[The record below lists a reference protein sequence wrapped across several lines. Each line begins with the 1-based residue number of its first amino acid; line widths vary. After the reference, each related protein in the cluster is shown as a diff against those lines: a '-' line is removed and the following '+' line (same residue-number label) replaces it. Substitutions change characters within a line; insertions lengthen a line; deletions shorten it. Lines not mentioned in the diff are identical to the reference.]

1 MSRGTGPIHYVS
13 RRFPKLT
20 ETFVVE
26 ELLGLEAAGERV
38 IIDSLEEPLD
48 EPRHPGVA
56 QINAEVRYVPRHPNA
71 WEVRFAH
78 LPLALRRPRTWL
90 RLARHAKATDTWS
103 EFRRAGIVA
112 RRTVRERARHVHT
125 HFAYY
130 CADVGGMAAALSGR
144 TFTLTAHANDIWQ
157 EHSAPH
163 LPRRLA
169 YADGAATST
178 EYNARHIQAL
188 APHIPVRA
196 VRCAIAPADPAP
208 APPDGPILCIARLVP
223 KKAVDLLIEALLL
236 LPPEHAGLRLELIGE
251 GPLEDELRALAAR
264 LGVEDRIDFRGAQPP
279 DVVADA
285 YQRCSVFCLPCRI
298 APDGDRDSLRVVL
311 LEALA
316 CGLPVITTDAI
327 EPEVVQDGI
336 TGRVVA
342 GESPQAL
349 ADAIAELVSNREL
362 ARRLGEEGRR
372 RVREE
377 ITREAATAA
386 MRWLFD
392 VDRRATPTQPE
403 RPKRRRRRRDRQ
415 CECCGG
421 RFEEFEPHGRI
432 PRLGARC
439 PGCGSLERH
448 RALCK
453 RIDKLFDPSDRVLH
467 FAPEPGIERNL
478 RQRQAEY
485 VTSDIEGEVDV
496 QADITRLPFADEEFD
511 AILISHVLEH
521 VSDDRA
527 ALRELRRVLRPGG
540 RAIMQHPLRRDLDAT
555 VEDPSVM
562 HPLERLRA
570 FGQED
575 HVRVYSEKDF
585 AARVKEAGFKTRVLR
600 TRKPGGDIYVC
611 TKVAQRM

>member
-1 MSRGTGPIHYVS
+1 MARGTGPIHYVS

-26 ELLGLEAAGERV
+26 ELLGLEEAGERV
-38 IIDSLEEPLD
+38 IVDSLEAPLD
-48 EPRHPGVA
+48 EPRHPGLEQLEA
-56 QINAEVRYVPRHPNA
+56 PIRYVPEHPSA
-71 WEVRFAH
+71 WTVRLAH
-78 LPLALRRPRTWL
+78 LPLALRRPLTWL
-90 RLARHAKATDTWS
+90 RLARHARATGTWS

-112 RRTVRERARHVHT
+112 RRTVSERARHVHT

-130 CADVGGMAAALSGR
+130 CADVGGMAAALTGR

-163 LPRRLA
+163 LLRRLG
-169 YADGAATST
+169 YADGVATST

-188 APHIPVRA
+188 VPLIPVRA
-196 VRCAIAPADPAP
+196 VRCAVAPAEPAP

-223 KKAVDLLIEALLL
+223 KKAVDLLIEALPL
-236 LPPEHAGLRLELIGE
+236 LPAEQAGLRLELIGE
-251 GPLEDELRALAAR
+251 GPLEEELRALAAR
-264 LGVEDRIDFRGAQPP
+264 LGVEDRVDFRGAQPP
-279 DVVADA
+279 AVVADA

-316 CGLPVITTDAI
+316 RGLPVVTTDAI

-342 GESPQAL
+342 GESPAAL
-349 ADAIAELVSNREL
+349 ATAIVELVSNRAL

-372 RVREE
+372 RVRGE
-377 ITREAATAA
+377 ITREAATVA
-386 MRWLFD
+386 MRNLFA
-392 VDRRATPTQPE
+392 VEGRKRQRLRRG
-403 RPKRRRRRRDRQ
+403 RR

-432 PRLGARC
+432 PRPGARC

-453 RIDKLFDPSDRVLH
+453 RIGKLVDPSDRVLH

-478 RQRQAEY
+478 RPRQAAY

-496 QADITRLPFADEEFD
+496 RADITRLPFGDGEFD
-511 AILISHVLEH
+511 AVLISHVLEH
-521 VSDDRA
+521 VPDDRA
-527 ALRELRRVLRPGG
+527 ALREVRRVLRPGG

-555 VEDPSVM
+555 VEDPSVTQ
-562 HPLERLRA
+562 PLERLRV

-575 HVRVYSEKDF
+575 HVRVYSENDF
-585 AARVKEAGFKTRVLR
+585 AARVEEAGFKSRVLR
-600 TRKPGGDIYVC
+600 TRAPGGDIYVC

>member
-1 MSRGTGPIHYVS
+1 MSLGTGPIHYVS

-26 ELLGLEAAGERV
+26 EVLGLESAGERV

-48 EPRHPGVA
+48 EPRHPGLEGLK
-56 QINAEVRYVPRHPNA
+56 AEIRYIPKHPSAWQVRR
-71 WEVRFAH
+71 AH

-90 RLARHAKATDTWS
+90 RLARQARATDTWN

-112 RRTVRERARHVHT
+112 RRTVKERSRHVHT

-157 EHSAPH
+157 EDSAPH

-169 YADGAATST
+169 YADGVATST
-178 EYNARHIQAL
+178 EYNARHIQTL
-188 APHIPVRA
+188 VPYTPVRA
-196 VRCAIAPADPAP
+196 VRCAVAPADLAA

-223 KKAVDLLIEALLL
+223 KKAVDLLIEALPL
-236 LPPEHAGLRLELIGE
+236 LPPEDAGRRLELIGE
-251 GPLEDELRALAAR
+251 GPLEGELRELAAR
-264 LGVEDRIDFRGAQPP
+264 AGVEDRIDFRGAQAP
-279 DVVADA
+279 DAVADA
-285 YQRCSVFCLPCRI
+285 YERCSVFCLPCRV

-316 CGLPVITTDAI
+316 RGLPVVTTDAI

-349 ADAIAELVSNREL
+349 ASAIAELASNREL

-377 ITREAATAA
+377 ITRDAATVA
-386 MRWLFD
+386 MRNLFA
-392 VDRRATPTQPE
+392 VERRPTPP
-403 RPKRRRRRRDRQ
+403 RRGRH

-421 RFEEFEPHGRI
+421 RFDDFVPHGRI
-432 PRLGARC
+432 PRPGARC

-453 RIDKLFDPSDRVLH
+453 RLGKLLDPSDRVLH

-478 RQRQAEY
+478 RPRQAGY
-485 VTSDIEGEVDV
+485 VTSDIDGEVDV
-496 QADITRLPFADEEFD
+496 RADIVRLPFADEEFD
-511 AILISHVLEH
+511 AVLISHVLEH
-521 VSDDRA
+521 VPDDRA
-527 ALRELRRVLRPGG
+527 ALREVRRVLRPGG

-555 VEDPSVM
+555 MEDPSVTQ
-562 HPLERLRA
+562 PLERLRV

-575 HVRVYSEKDF
+575 HVRVYSENDF
-585 AARVKEAGFKTRVLR
+585 ATRVEEAGFKTRVLR
-600 TRKPGGDIYVC
+600 TRAPGGDIYVC

>member
-1 MSRGTGPIHYVS
+1 MSRGSGPIHYVS

-26 ELLGLEAAGERV
+26 EVLGLEAAGERV
-38 IIDSLEEPLD
+38 VIDSLEPPLD
-48 EPRHPGVA
+48 EPRHPGLEQLKA
-56 QINAEVRYVPRHPNA
+56 HIRYIPKHPSAWSVRR
-71 WEVRFAH
+71 AH

-112 RRTVRERARHVHT
+112 RRTVKERARHVHT

-169 YADGAATST
+169 YADGVATST
-178 EYNARHIQAL
+178 EYNARHIQTL
-188 APHIPVRA
+188 VPHTPVRA
-196 VRCAIAPADPAP
+196 VRCAVARAEVAP

-223 KKAVDLLIEALLL
+223 KKAVDLLIEALPL
-236 LPPEHAGLRLELIGE
+236 LPPQHAGLRLELIGE

-264 LGVEDRIDFRGAQPP
+264 VGVQDRVDFRGAQPP

-285 YQRCSVFCLPCRI
+285 YQRCSVFCLPCRV
-298 APDGDRDSLRVVL
+298 AADGDRDSLRVVL

-316 CGLPVITTDAI
+316 RGLPVVTTDAI
-327 EPEVVQDGI
+327 EPEVVLDGI

-342 GESPQAL
+342 SESPQAL
-349 ADAIAELVSNREL
+349 ADAIAELVSNRDL

-377 ITREAATAA
+377 ITRDAATVA
-386 MRWLFD
+386 MRNLFA
-392 VDRRATPTQPE
+392 VEHRPPRPRRG
-403 RPKRRRRRRDRQ
+403 RR
-415 CECCGG
+415 CECCGE
-421 RFEEFEPHGRI
+421 RFDEFEPHGRI
-432 PRLGARC
+432 PRFGARC

-453 RIDKLFDPSDRVLH
+453 RIDKLIDPSERVLH

-478 RQRQAEY
+478 RPRQAGY
-485 VTSDIEGEVDV
+485 VTSDIEGAVDV
-496 QADITRLPFADEEFD
+496 QADIVRLPFADEEFD
-511 AILISHVLEH
+511 AVLISHVLEH
-521 VSDDRA
+521 VPDDRA
-527 ALRELRRVLRPGG
+527 ALREVRRILRPGG
-540 RAIMQHPLRRDLDAT
+540 RAIMQHPLRRDLET
-555 VEDPSVM
+555 TIEDPSVTQ
-562 HPLERLRA
+562 PLERLRL

-575 HVRVYSEKDF
+575 HVRLYSEKDF
-585 AARVKEAGFKTRVLR
+585 VARVEEAGFRTRVMR
-600 TRKPGGDIYVC
+600 TREPGGDIYVC
-611 TKVAQRM
+611 TKPMNAG